1 MKRPRSLAPQ
11 RTAREWTVR
20 ALLASMAALFGYLGV
35 AHSLALATMTADPVW
50 AHALAPY
57 DGRVTG
63 RLALQRLSEKQN
75 VASTEAIGRWARL
88 ALRQDPTVIDAVV
101 TLGLQAQLRG
111 DLPSARRLFAYAEL
125 LSRRDLKT
133 QLWAIEDTVARGDVP
148 QALHHYDIALRTSMK
163 APELLFPVL
172 ADAIADPVIRTNLIS
187 ILAAK
192 PIWGTGFV
200 VYIVSKGQD
209 PRLTAALF
217 TGLHRAGVS
226 LPQDVTAALINNLVA
241 IDEVDDAWRFYAT
254 IRSGA
259 KRSRSRDPHFSV
271 AMTTPALFD
280 WTPINDAG
288 ISTSIQPSAN
298 GIFDFAVSPSVGGPM
313 LTQMQALPSGL
324 YYLRGRSVGLD
335 QPERSLPYWLLACHN
350 GRELGRVTVTRSAQA
365 GGNFQGQVRVPSDCS
380 AQTLS
385 LIARPSDAVSGVT
398 GQIDLVQLVP
408 VPGGQ

>member
-1 MKRPRSLAPQ
+1 MKRPRSSAPR

-20 ALLASMAALFGYLGV
+20 GLLALMAAVFGYLGV
-35 AHSLALATMTADPVW
+35 THSLALATMAADPVR

-63 RLALQRLSEKQN
+63 RLALQRLSEKQD

-88 ALRQDPTVIDAVV
+88 ALRQDPTVVEAVV

-111 DLPSARRLFAYAEL
+111 DLPNARRLFAYAEQ

-148 QALHHYDIALRTSMK
+148 QALHHYDIALRTSTT

-172 ADAIADPVIRTNLIS
+172 ANAIADPVIRANLIS
-187 ILAAK
+187 TLAAK

-200 VYIVSKGQD
+200 VYIVSKGQNSK
-209 PRLTAALF
+209 LTAALF
-217 TGLHRAGVS
+217 TGLHHAGVA

-241 IDEVDDAWRFYAT
+241 IDEVDDAWRFYAM

-259 KRSRSRDPHFSV
+259 EPSRSRDPHFSV
-271 AMTTPALFD
+271 AMQTPALFD
-280 WTPINDAG
+280 WIPINDAG
-288 ISTSIQPSAN
+288 ISTSIQPSVN
-298 GIFDFAVSPSVGGPM
+298 GTFDFAVSPSAGGPM

-324 YYLRGRSVGLD
+324 YYLRGHSIGLD
-335 QPERSLPYWLLACHN
+335 QPERSLPYWLLACRN
-350 GRELGRVTVTRSAQA
+350 GRELGRVTVTRSAEME
-365 GGNFQGQVRVPSDCS
+365 GNFQGQIRVPSDCP

-385 LIARPSDAVSGVT
+385 LIARTSDAVSGVT
-398 GQIDLVQLVP
+398 GQIDHVQLVP
-408 VPGGQ
+408 FPGG

>member
-1 MKRPRSLAPQ
+1 MKRPRSSAPR

-20 ALLASMAALFGYLGV
+20 GLLASMAALFGYLGV
-35 AHSLALATMTADPVW
+35 AHSLALATMTANPAR

-63 RLALQRLSEKQN
+63 RLALQRLSEKQD
-75 VASTEAIGRWARL
+75 VASTEAIEQWARL
-88 ALRQDPTVIDAVV
+88 ALRQDPTVIEAVV

-111 DLPSARRLFAYAEL
+111 DLLNARRLFTYAER

-148 QALHHYDIALRTSMK
+148 QALHHYDIALRTSTM
-163 APELLFPVL
+163 AHDLLFPVL
-172 ADAIADPVIRTNLIS
+172 ADAIADPGVRTNLIS
-187 ILAAK
+187 TLAAK
-192 PIWGTGFV
+192 PIWATSFIV
-200 VYIVSKGQD
+200 HIVSKGHD

-217 TGLHRAGVS
+217 TGLHRAGVA

-241 IDEVDDAWRFYAT
+241 IDEIDNAWRFYAM

-259 KRSRSRDPHFSV
+259 ERSHSRDPHFSI

-280 WTPINDAG
+280 WTPVNDAG
-288 ISTSIQPSAN
+288 ISTLIQSGAN
-298 GIFDFAVSPSVGGPM
+298 GTFDFAVSPSAGGPI

-324 YYLRGRSVGLD
+324 YYLHGRSVGLD
-335 QPERSLPYWLLACHN
+335 QPERSLPYWLLACRN
-350 GRELGRVTVTRSAQA
+350 GRELGRVTVTRSAEA
-365 GGNFQGQVRVPSDCS
+365 GGNFQGQVQVPSDCP

-385 LIARPSDAVSGVT
+385 LIARPSDGVSGVT
-398 GQIDLVQLVP
+398 GQIDRVQLVP
-408 VPGGQ
+408 FRGSR